1 MNNITG
7 KVTSWTLSLAV
18 GILVAIVAV
27 KASDS
32 KVAPAFN
39 IDHTP
44 LERVEGGAV
53 SYSSIIKKVKP
64 SIVSIST
71 TKVVEVRDMFGGQFS
86 PFGADDI
93 FRHFFGNRGYQ
104 TPQKQKRTGLGSGVI
119 VSSDGYI
126 LTNNHVVEDGDE
138 IRVQV
143 VSNGQEKEY
152 DAKIVGGDPRSDIA
166 VLKIEETG
174 LPAATL
180 GNSDA
185 VLEGDVVFAFGN
197 PFGVGQTVT
206 MGIISATG
214 RNNLGIE
221 EYENFIQTD
230 AAINPGNSG
239 GALTDALGRVVG
251 INTAIYSRSGGYQGI
266 GFAIPVNMA
275 ENIMKQI
282 IVNGKVERGFLGVSI
297 QPLTDDLVDEFS
309 LEGKQGALVADVTEG
324 SAAEK
329 AGLQRGDVIVSV
341 NGKEVKNASSVSLE
355 IASLPPGEVVT
366 IKVIRDGK
374 EMDIQATLD
383 ARPED
388 DKLIASGGS
397 SAVDNIFEGATLKN
411 LSNDIREDMNIPEK
425 IQGVFVAE
433 VSMDSLV
440 YEKGLRQ
447 GDVIIE
453 CNDQTIE
460 NIASLK
466 KAIQIPN
473 RNSHK
478 LLVYSSS
485 KNSTRYVIIKK

>member
-1 MNNITG
+1 M
-7 KVTSWTLSLAV
+7 
-18 GILVAIVAV
+18 
-27 KASDS
+27 
-32 KVAPAFN
+32 
-39 IDHTP
+39 
-44 LERVEGGAV
+44 
-53 SYSSIIKKVKP
+53 
-64 SIVSIST
+64 
-71 TKVVEVRDMFGGQFS
+71 
-86 PFGADDI
+86 
-93 FRHFFGNRGYQ
+93 
-104 TPQKQKRTGLGSGVI
+104 
-119 VSSDGYI
+119 
-126 LTNNHVVEDGDE
+126 
-138 IRVQV
+138 
-143 VSNGQEKEY
+143 
-152 DAKIVGGDPRSDIA
+152 
-166 VLKIEETG
+166 
-174 LPAATL
+174 
-180 GNSDA
+180 
-185 VLEGDVVFAFGN
+185 
-197 PFGVGQTVT
+197 
-206 MGIISATG
+206 
-214 RNNLGIE
+214 
-221 EYENFIQTD
+221 
-230 AAINPGNSG
+230 
-239 GALTDALGRVVG
+239 VG